1 MDNELN
7 ELNKL
12 NEVKNE
18 NTLISEIIV
27 KNEDMD
33 ANISFTA
40 IGPQNPLPTPS
51 YTPTFINLY
60 STSEQHI
67 RQNDF
72 IVFENTNSMYGQCS
86 HTPYTSEIYIW
97 KSGYYSVYTS
107 IYHLESCQF
116 SLLKNSHFIAPA
128 SSVGS
133 LSGPSQNNNFF
144 IMQIEEADIIINTPF
159 SPNGYACKL
168 QIINN
173 SQLSYMPYVTLI
185 GSFASNNQLPQITAS
200 ITIQSII

>member
-1 MDNELN
+1 MH
-7 ELNKL
+7 
-12 NEVKNE
+12 NE
-18 NTLISEIIV
+18 NILISEIIV
-27 KNEDMD
+27 NDTEMD
-33 ANISFTA
+33 NNSSFA
-40 IGPQNPLPTPS
+40 VIGPQNPIPTPS

-72 IVFENTNSMYGQCS
+72 IVFENINSMYGQCM
-86 HTPYTSEIYIW
+86 HVPYTSEIYIW
-97 KSGYYSVYTS
+97 KAGYYSVYTS

-116 SLLKNSHFIAPA
+116 SLLKNSHFLAPA
-128 SSVGS
+128 STVGS
-133 LSGPSQNNNFF
+133 LSGPSQNNNLF
-144 IMQIEEADIIINTPF
+144 IMQIEEADMIINTPF
-159 SPNGYACKL
+159 SCKGYACKL

>member
-1 MDNELN
+1 MH
-7 ELNKL
+7 
-12 NEVKNE
+12 NE
-18 NTLISEIIV
+18 NILISEIIV
-27 KNEDMD
+27 NDTEMD
-33 ANISFTA
+33 DNSSFA
-40 IGPQNPLPTPS
+40 VIGPQNPIPIPT

-72 IVFENTNSMYGQCS
+72 VVFENINSMYGQCM
-86 HTPYTSEIYIW
+86 HVPYTSEIYIW
-97 KSGYYSVYTS
+97 KAGYYSVYTS

-116 SLLKNSHFIAPA
+116 SLLKNSHFLAPA
-128 SSVGS
+128 STVGS
-133 LSGPSQNNNFF
+133 LSGPSQNNNLF
-144 IMQIEEADIIINTPF
+144 IMQIEEADMIINNTPF
-159 SPNGYACKL
+159 APNGYACKL